1 MTIKQNACMLY
12 LHILCHGFKYFG
24 CVSKIAYFE
33 FFDWECVVQS
43 IFVSMRSMIT
53 WSFGLMPLIFILFQN
68 VKINNSTWKGDKIEK
83 ST

>member
-53 WSFGLMPLIFILFQN
+53 
-68 VKINNSTWKGDKIEK
+68 
-83 ST
+83 